1 MGARNYD
8 PHLGRFTQPDP
19 SGQET
24 NPYLYAA
31 GDPINHTDPNG
42 LNAVSNLLLAKDLLE
57 LGTDAQNGD
66 GEALD
71 RDLVGTVGRL
81 CDGDRLH
88 VRCGSRRRSDHR
100 SRRRDCWRRLRPGR
114 LLRR

>member
-1 MGARNYD
+1 
-8 PHLGRFTQPDP
+8 DP

-57 LGTDAQNGD
+57 LGTD
-66 GEALD
+66 
-71 RDLVGTVGRL
+71 T
-81 CDGDRLH
+81 
-88 VRCGSRRRSDHR
+88 
-100 SRRRDCWRRLRPGR
+100 
-114 LLRR
+114 